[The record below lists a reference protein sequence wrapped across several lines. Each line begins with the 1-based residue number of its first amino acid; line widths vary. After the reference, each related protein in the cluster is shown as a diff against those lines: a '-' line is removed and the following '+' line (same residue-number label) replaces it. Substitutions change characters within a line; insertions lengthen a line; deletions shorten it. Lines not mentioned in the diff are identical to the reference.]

1 MKYLLIFLI
10 SIASHSSFASYH
22 DDEGSSGSGG
32 SSYGDGSSA
41 VAIVGVGL
49 IAYFLLR
56 NNEDEEAS
64 ESDLNFNLS
73 NKESKF
79 KIDFNKNEFNSF
91 SEKYSKPGFP
101 TTEFQINLRY
111 KLN

>member
-1 MKYLLIFLI
+1 MVIKVNLLYLCQILKFHNFNFFMTDSLDILVPV
-10 SIASHSSFASYH
+10 Y
-22 DDEGSSGSGG
+22 
-32 SSYGDGSSA
+32 
-41 VAIVGVGL
+41 
-49 IAYFLLR
+49 
-56 NNEDEEAS
+56 NEDEEAS
-64 ESDLNFNLS
+64 ESDLSFNLS